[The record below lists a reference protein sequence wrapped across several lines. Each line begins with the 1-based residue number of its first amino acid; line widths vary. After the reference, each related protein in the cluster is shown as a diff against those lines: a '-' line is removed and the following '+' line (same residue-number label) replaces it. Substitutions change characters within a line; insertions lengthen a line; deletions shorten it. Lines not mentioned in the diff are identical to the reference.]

1 MLLLEVNKFVFMSLK
16 GGFSVSYSFPVLSV
30 VSPTGFQY
38 LLRGLIFPVLDPRAW
53 VPNVQL
59 EPLTP

>member
-1 MLLLEVNKFVFMSLK
+1 MLLLEAKKFVCMSLK
-16 GGFSVSYSFPVLSV
+16 AGVSVSYSFPVLSA
-30 VSPTGFQY
+30 VSPTGFQN

-59 EPLTP
+59 ELLTT